1 MSGVAAGEV
10 VEAITIILLVRPLTT
25 AAAGEVVEAIMVV
38 GAVDLDLHQ
47 VLHPLLRLAVAEEE
61 LIARGGR
68 QDHHQ
73 AVAQPPRQAPLKGME
88 AMGAIP
94 AQVMA

>member
-1 MSGVAAGEV
+1 MSGVAAV
-10 VEAITIILLVRPLTT
+10 AAMAAVTIILLVRTVTT
-25 AAAGEVVEAIMVV
+25 VAAREVVEAIMVV
-38 GAVDLDLHQ
+38 GAVELDLHQ
-47 VLHPLLRLAVAEEE
+47 LLHPLLMLAVAEEE